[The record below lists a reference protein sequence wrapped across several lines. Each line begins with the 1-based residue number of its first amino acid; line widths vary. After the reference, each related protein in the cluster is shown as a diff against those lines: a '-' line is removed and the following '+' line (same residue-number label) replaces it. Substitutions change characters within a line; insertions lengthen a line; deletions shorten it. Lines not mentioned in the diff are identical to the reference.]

1 MSEGAGRFNDP
12 WETEI
17 LLPYLPDGV
26 KLEQSFS
33 ARALEM
39 RARVER
45 LSVCWTWDY
54 VGIDSSFSRV
64 QR

>member
-26 KLEQSFS
+26 NLEQSFS
-33 ARALEM
+33 SKRSGVRAAGL
-39 RARVER
+39 
-45 LSVCWTWDY
+45 LSALT
-54 VGIDSSFSRV
+54 
-64 QR
+64 

>member
-1 MSEGAGRFNDP
+1 MSEGEGRFKDP

-33 ARALEM
+33 SRRGRV
-39 RARVER
+39 RARQ
-45 LSVCWTWDY
+45 DY
-54 VGIDSSFSRV
+54 
-64 QR
+64 